1 MKRLAIALGAVA
13 LSCSVV
19 AAIDPIEA
27 RKEGFK
33 AFKKEM
39 GAIKKLVEAGDAS
52 QQAKLLEHAKA
63 LDSAA
68 SAQWSKVAEHFPAGS
83 DKGDTEALPAI
94 WEKATEFKAAIDKQ
108 QTAVA
113 AFVVAAQKADPAQ
126 WKAAFGQVGGSCK
139 NCHDSFKKD

>member
-1 MKRLAIALGAVA
+1 MKRLAIVFGTLA

-33 AFKKEM
+33 TFKKEM
-39 GAIKKLVEAGDAS
+39 GAIKKLIEAGDAG
-52 QQAKLLEHAKA
+52 QQGKLLSHAKS

-68 SAQWSKVAEHFPAGS
+68 AEQWSKVKEHFPAGS
-83 DKGDTEALPAI
+83 HHGDTEALPSI
-94 WEKATEFKAAIDKQ
+94 WEKATEFQAAIDKQ
-108 QTAVA
+108 KNATAALVT
-113 AFVVAAQKADPAQ
+113 AAQTADPAQ

>member
-1 MKRLAIALGAVA
+1 MKRLAIAFGAFA

-52 QQAKLLEHAKA
+52 QQAKLLSHAKA
-63 LDSAA
+63 LDSVA
-68 SAQWSKVAEHFPAGS
+68 SDQWSKVKEHFPAGS
-83 DKGDTEALPAI
+83 HNGDTEALPSI
-94 WEKATEFKAAIDKQ
+94 WEKATEFQAAIDKQ
-108 QTAVA
+108 KHATAALVA
-113 AFVVAAQKADPAQ
+113 AAQTADPAQ
-126 WKAAFGQVGGSCK
+126 WKAAFGNVGGSCK
-139 NCHDSFKKD
+139 NCHESFKKD